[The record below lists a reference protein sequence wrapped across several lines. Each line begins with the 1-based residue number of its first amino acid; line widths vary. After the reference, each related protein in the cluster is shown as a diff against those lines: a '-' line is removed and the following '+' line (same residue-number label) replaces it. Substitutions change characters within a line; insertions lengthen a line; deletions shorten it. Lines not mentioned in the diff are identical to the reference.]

1 MTTTHPDP
9 VRLLETLL
17 ALGVQLL
24 IADNPELLLPPE
36 VPVLHPTRRLALAR
50 NAVALIRETHYA
62 LERYCDAGPTP
73 RLTTTA
79 PTGDQDDPIPF

>member
-1 MTTTHPDP
+1 MTTHPDP

-62 LERYCDAGPTP
+62 LERYCDAAPSP
-73 RLTTTA
+73 RPATTA
-79 PTGDQDDPIPF
+79 PADDQDDPIPF

>member
-1 MTTTHPDP
+1 MITHPDP

-50 NAVALIRETHYA
+50 NVVALIRETHYA
-62 LERYCDAGPTP
+62 LERYCDAGPTLRP
-73 RLTTTA
+73 TA
-79 PTGDQDDPIPF
+79 NTPADEHDGGIPF

>member
-1 MTTTHPDP
+1 MTTHPDP

-36 VPVLHPTRRLALAR
+36 VPVLHPTRRLTLAR
-50 NAVALIRETHYA
+50 NVLTLIRETHYA
-62 LERYCDAGPTP
+62 LERYADAGPTP
-73 RLTTTA
+73 PPTTNATTA
-79 PTGDQDDPIPF
+79 EQDDSIPF

>member
-1 MTTTHPDP
+1 MTTHPDP

-50 NAVALIRETHYA
+50 NVVALIRETHYA
-62 LERYCDAGPTP
+62 LDRYCDAGPTLRP
-73 RLTTTA
+73 TTNA
-79 PTGDQDDPIPF
+79 PADEHEGGIPF

>member
-1 MTTTHPDP
+1 MTTHPDP

-36 VPVLHPTRRLALAR
+36 VPVLHPSRRLALAR

-62 LERYCDAGPTP
+62 LERYCDAGPSPRPATNTP
-73 RLTTTA
+73 SA
-79 PTGDQDDPIPF
+79 EQDDTIPF

>member
-1 MTTTHPDP
+1 MTTHPDP

-24 IADNPELLLPPE
+24 IADNPELLLPSD

-50 NAVALIRETHYA
+50 NVVALIRETHYA
-62 LERYCDAGPTP
+62 LERYCDAGPSP
-73 RLTTTA
+73 LPTTNA
-79 PTGDQDDPIPF
+79 VSAEHDDTIPF

>member
-1 MTTTHPDP
+1 MTSTHPDP

-36 VPVLHPTRRLALAR
+36 VPILHPTRRLLLAR

-62 LERYCDAGPTP
+62 LERYCDAGPYP
-73 RLTTTA
+73 SPTTETA
-79 PTGDQDDPIPF
+79 SANQDDAIPF

>member
-1 MTTTHPDP
+1 MTTHPDP

-36 VPVLHPTRRLALAR
+36 VPVLHPSRRLALAR

-62 LERYCDAGPTP
+62 LERYRDAGPGS
-73 RLTTTA
+73 RQTTNA
-79 PTGDQDDPIPF
+79 PSAEQDDSFPF

>member
-1 MTTTHPDP
+1 MTSTHPDP

-62 LERYCDAGPTP
+62 LERYCDAGPGP
-73 RLTTTA
+73 SPTA
-79 PTGDQDDPIPF
+79 APASADQDDAIPF

>member
-1 MTTTHPDP
+1 MTTHPDP
-9 VRLLETLL
+9 IRLLETLL
-17 ALGVQLL
+17 ALGIQLL

-62 LERYCDAGPTP
+62 LERYGDARPSPRPNTDPTSVEH
-73 RLTTTA
+73 
-79 PTGDQDDPIPF
+79 DDTFPF